1 MKTLLLMRHAKASPS
16 VSGMA
21 DFDRPLLDEGRAAA
35 RRIGKSLKGQILV
48 DTALSSTAARARETI
63 ETVLQSAAM
72 PIDVR
77 DDQRIYEGGPLSLL
91 EVVSEI
97 DNDSNAVLLVGHNP
111 ALEELVQVL
120 TGEDVHLSPGTL
132 AKIDLEVNEW
142 SEVGPGS
149 GAIDKILRPKELE
162 D

>member
-16 VSGMA
+16 ATGMA
-21 DFDRPLLDEGRAAA
+21 DFDRPLVDEGRVAA
-35 RRIGKSLKGQILV
+35 RRIGKSLKGEIQV
-48 DTALSSTAARARETI
+48 DAALSSTAARTRETI

-72 PIDVR
+72 PIDTR
-77 DDQRIYEGGPLSLL
+77 YDQRIYDGGPLCVV
-91 EVVSEI
+91 EVISEI

-111 ALEELVQVL
+111 ALEDLLQVL

-149 GAIDKILRPKELE
+149 GVIDKILRPKELE

>member
-16 VSGMA
+16 ATGMA
-21 DFDRPLLDEGRAAA
+21 DFDRPLLDEGRVAA
-35 RRIGKSLKGQILV
+35 RRIGKALRGEILV
-48 DTALSSTAARARETI
+48 DTTLSSTAARARETI
-63 ETVLQSAAM
+63 EIVLQSAAR
-72 PIDVR
+72 PIDIR
-77 DDQRIYEGGPLSLL
+77 YDQRIYDGGQLL
-91 EVVSEI
+91 VVEVISEI

-111 ALEELVQVL
+111 ALEDLLQVL

-149 GAIDKILRPKELE
+149 GVIDKILIPKELE